1 MRVKISYGVEIEEV
15 PDEIEE
21 LFDFVYRRKLNIDKQ
36 LDLVERLIEERD
48 LEAAV
53 ATMDKLRLTLGKM
66 DNRIADISSIA
77 QGYIAYKEQ
86 EGVQDVSEGRPSVDT
101 VEHSVVSAPPEQPGD
116 NPDNEQT

>member
-1 MRVKISYGVEIEEV
+1 MRVKISYGVEIDEV

-21 LFDFVYRRKLNIDKQ
+21 LFDFVYRKKINIDKQ

-53 ATMDKLRLTLGKM
+53 TTMDKLRQTLVKI
-66 DNRIADISSIA
+66 DSRIADITHIA
-77 QGYIAYKEQ
+77 QGYIAYREQ

-101 VEHSVVSAPPEQPGD
+101 VEHGVVGSAPEQSGSD
-116 NPDNEQT
+116 PDNDEA

>member
-1 MRVKISYGVEIEEV
+1 MRVKISYGVDIEEV

-36 LDLVERLIEERD
+36 LDLVERLIEEKD

-101 VEHSVVSAPPEQPGD
+101 VEHSVVSSAPEQPGSD
-116 NPDNEQT
+116 PDNDQA